1 MNAWP
6 ANARSSGTS
15 RLKSPNKQKTSA
27 SAQNKRATA
36 ILERL
41 AAANPDPHCELYF
54 ETPFQLLT
62 SVILSAQT
70 TDKSVNAC
78 MEPLYRKGIPLG
90 EDSSSPKFVPFTP
103 EHVVQLGDAALL
115 QHIRRIGLA
124 PTKARNVCRMAAILV
139 REHGSKVPRSREELE
154 ALPGVGRK
162 TASVV
167 LGEIWGDPT
176 IAVDTHVFRVTKR
189 LSLHREKKPE
199 ACEDKLLA
207 IIPQTWLPKAH
218 HWFILHGRYTCTA
231 QRPRC
236 ESCILSD
243 LCTAPEKNSPEK
255 TIKRSTAPKLKAPK
269 LKAPKLKA
277 PKLKAPK
284 PKVRKGSAGD

>member
-1 MNAWP
+1 MNVLP
-6 ANARSSGTS
+6 ANARSLGTS
-15 RLKSPNKQKTSA
+15 RLKSLNNQKTSA
-27 SAQNKRATA
+27 STKSERATA
-36 ILERL
+36 ILKRL
-41 AAANPDPHCELYF
+41 AAASPDPHCELYF

-78 MEPLYRKGIPLG
+78 MEPLYQKGIPLG
-90 EDSSSPKFVPFTP
+90 GDGGSTPRFVPFTP
-103 EHVVQLGDAALL
+103 EHVVQLGEAALL

-139 REHGSKVPRSREELE
+139 REYGSNVPRLREELE

-189 LSLHREKKPE
+189 LSLQREKTPE
-199 ACEDKLLA
+199 SCEEKLLA

-236 ESCILSD
+236 ESCILAD
-243 LCTAPEKNSPEK
+243 LCTAPEKHSPEK
-255 TIKRSTAPKLKAPK
+255 TVERSVAQKLKAQKP
-269 LKAPKLKA
+269 KAPKA
-277 PKLKAPK
+277 
-284 PKVRKGSAGD
+284 KVRKGSARD